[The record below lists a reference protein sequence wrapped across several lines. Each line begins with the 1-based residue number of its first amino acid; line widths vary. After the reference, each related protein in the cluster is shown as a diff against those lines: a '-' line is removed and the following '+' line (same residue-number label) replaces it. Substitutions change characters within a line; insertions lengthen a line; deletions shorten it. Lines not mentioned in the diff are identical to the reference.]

1 MSRSIGAQL
10 PETLRAALAG
20 TDPEAALGRTFQL
33 LTSAADGN
41 VSVALLSAGEILAV
55 GPDHLRLAL
64 WPVSTTTANLSRSS
78 HGTLVSIEPDG
89 VFYIRL
95 ATRRL
100 ADLRAGGMDHA
111 AFDAIVED
119 VLEDEVTYARM
130 TSGVRFEL
138 TDGPATVRRWR
149 ATLAALDA
157 HPA

>member
-10 PETLRAALAG
+10 PDTLRATLGG

-33 LTSAADGN
+33 LTVAVDGN
-41 VSVALLSAGEILAV
+41 VSVALLSAGEVLAI

-64 WPVSTTTANLSRSS
+64 WPGSTTTRNLSRDARA
-78 HGTLVSIEPDG
+78 TLVSIEPQG
-89 VFYIRL
+89 AYYVHL

-100 ADLRAGGMDHA
+100 ADLHAGGMDHA
-111 AFDAIVED
+111 AFDATVED
-119 VLEDEVTYARM
+119 VLEDDVTYARL

-138 TDGPATVRRWR
+138 MDGPATVRRWR
-149 ATLAALDA
+149 ATLAALAA